1 MQNNFILKLRVE
13 KNMQYFLKTVLLLI
27 SFLFSNNLKVD
38 QYELENGMTVMLNE
52 DRDAS
57 GVYGV
62 VIVKGGGNKILQMLL
77 ELHIILNICYL
88 KEQLN

>member
-1 MQNNFILKLRVE
+1 MK
-13 KNMQYFLKTVLLLI
+13 YFLKTVFLLI

-52 DRDAS
+52 DREAS

-62 VIVKGGGNKILQMLL
+62 VIVKGGGKQDPADATGIAHYLEHMLFKGTTELGTVDYNK
-77 ELHIILNICYL
+77 
-88 KEQLN
+88 

>member
-62 VIVKGGGNKILQMLL
+62 VIVKEVGNKILQMLL
-77 ELHIILNICYL
+77 ELHIILSICYL